1 MKGFPGGS
9 YDKESTC
16 NAGDSGSILGWEDP
30 LEKGTA
36 THSSIP
42 AWRIPWTEEPGRLQ
56 CIGSQ
61 RGRHEWVTTLSL
73 SRRKIVVQSLSCIQ
87 LFLNPWI
94 AACQAFWSFSIPR
107 SLLKFMSIELMMPS
121 NHLVLCCPL
130 LLLLSI
136 FPSIRFFSSELAL
149 HIRRPKYWGFSM
161 SPCSEYSGLISF
173 RTDWY
178 DLPAVQRTL
187 KNLLQCFEVKS

>member
-1 MKGFPGGS
+1 MITIQQCKCCWNKNIVNQDKQIS
-9 YDKESTC
+9 YRLHATFWVETQV
-16 NAGDSGSILGWEDP
+16 SI
-30 LEKGTA
+30 A
-36 THSSIP
+36 IYNSSVV
-42 AWRIPWTEEPGRLQ
+42 AVQLLSCVRLFVTPWTAA
-56 CIGSQ
+56 SQ
-61 RGRHEWVTTLSL
+61 VSL
-73 SRRKIVVQSLSCIQ
+73 SFTVSWSLFK
-87 LFLNPWI
+87 LML
-94 AACQAFWSFSIPR
+94 
-107 SLLKFMSIELMMPS
+107 IESVMPS
-121 NHLVLCCPL
+121 NHLVLCNPL
-130 LLLLSI
+130 LPSV

>member
-1 MKGFPGGS
+1 M
-9 YDKESTC
+9 
-16 NAGDSGSILGWEDP
+16 
-30 LEKGTA
+30 A

-136 FPSIRFFSSELAL
+136 FPSIRFFSNESAHWIIFL
-149 HIRRPKYWGFSM
+149 HKSYHKCEIQHIYRPIHTKDGGVWKRMWVPGITLE
-161 SPCSEYSGLISF
+161 C
-173 RTDWY
+173 
-178 DLPAVQRTL
+178 DLLPWVI
-187 KNLLQCFEVKS
+187 